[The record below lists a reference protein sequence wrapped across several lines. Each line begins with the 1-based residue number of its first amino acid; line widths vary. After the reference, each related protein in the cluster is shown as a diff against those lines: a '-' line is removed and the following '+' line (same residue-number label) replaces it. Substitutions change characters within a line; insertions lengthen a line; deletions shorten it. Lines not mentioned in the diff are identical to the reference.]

1 LVEKTIKQYNYV
13 DDVLELAKASNV
25 ELQVNDLELH
35 STDVALYN
43 PKTVGELLQSM
54 KPKER
59 ETREDKIAR
68 VKSYQQATI
77 N

>member
-1 LVEKTIKQYNYV
+1 
-13 DDVLELAKASNV
+13 
-25 ELQVNDLELH
+25 
-35 STDVALYN
+35 LYN

-59 ETREDKIAR
+59 ETRADKIAR